1 MNAPPGWRNPITVLS
16 GQVQQGVDA
25 AQLLPSRRELSRIR
39 LAKQQQLFQSQ
50 TPRHTP
56 IQVSTDGVIWDGHH
70 AVRVAA
76 KQGATVDVLV
86 VPGVIPPSGL
96 TILQLPVR

>member
-1 MNAPPGWRNPITVLS
+1 MSAPPGWRNPIAAFL

-25 AQLLPSRRELSRIR
+25 AQLPPSRGDLSRLR
-39 LAKQQQLFQSQ
+39 LAQQQQLYQSK
-50 TPRHTP
+50 TARHTP
-56 IQVSTDGVIWDGHH
+56 IQVTTDGVIWDGHH

-76 KQGATVDVLV
+76 EQGAMVDLLV
-86 VPGVIPPSGL
+86 VPAVVPPSGL